1 MCERSSGNE
10 CMTMFVRSYWWA
22 FRRCDVYETL
32 YICEHEHFWVNICI
46 RCASWCVSGAG
57 GWGVYVLAGVY
68 ISGCTWVYMP
78 GYENVSVGMCVGV
91 VCVGVY
97 VLGRVCVCVMST
109 HRSTSTLLA
118 RGRVKAES
126 GSRRRHTLPGTVSK
140 PLHSH
145 NGSSL
150 RLRLIFLFSI
160 YVALWICR
168 LLYNWFY

>member
-46 RCASWCVSGAG
+46 RCASWCVSG
-57 GWGVYVLAGVY
+57 VAGVY
-68 ISGCTWVYMP
+68 ISGCTWVYMT

-91 VCVGVY
+91 VCVRGICIGACVC
-97 VLGRVCVCVMST
+97 VCVCVMST
-109 HRSTSTLLA
+109 HIRC
-118 RGRVKAES
+118 VKAES

-150 RLRLIFLFSI
+150 RIRLIFLFSI

-168 LLYNWFY
+168 VLYNWFY